1 MRVGE
6 IPWLMQTWFSELVG
20 GKLGLD
26 ALALASLEDREL
38 FLAIDLE
45 PEMMDGKSRSI
56 FGV

>member
-1 MRVGE
+1 
-6 IPWLMQTWFSELVG
+6 MQTWFSELVG